1 MLWQLCLTYT
11 CRCSACSREDVY
23 LCKDS
28 RVSWV
33 RIQHTGG
40 GTLFV
45 AEKALSGERSVA
57 AFLYLH
63 TCCDS
68 WSMCACEMGL
78 CRCVMKTRGCTVVF
92 NRCLC
97 KRGSNYYY
105 VSFKAL
111 GQTNNKNILCAYTN
125 KYF

>member
-1 MLWQLCLTYT
+1 MHVHGKTST
-11 CRCSACSREDVY
+11 CAKTAECRGFESSTR
-23 LCKDS
+23 
-28 RVSWV
+28 
-33 RIQHTGG
+33 GG

-78 CRCVMKTRGCTVVF
+78 CRCVMKTRGCTVVLTDASV
-92 NRCLC
+92 NRVLITTTLVLKPWDRQIIKTSCVHILINIFED
-97 KRGSNYYY
+97 KLRGS
-105 VSFKAL
+105 
-111 GQTNNKNILCAYTN
+111 
-125 KYF
+125 